1 MNLWFKYKKQI
12 RPIAT
17 AIIVIVVVLFFV
29 KVLNKNWQDISGK
42 FTRPNILWLALA
54 FFGFSFY
61 YFIRIFAWKNLM
73 KDFGHKLTVKQSG
86 EIIMLSEFTRYVP
99 GNVWSV
105 LGRMGQSEKYGVSKA
120 QSFYATV
127 LEILSLLSAAV
138 VMGGIA
144 SFFAQ
149 GLPAWF
155 KFLILL
161 GALAAVL
168 IFWFSKLLKR
178 VVDWLIK
185 KFGSNSEI
193 LTYSIAQNYKLLSLF
208 IFGWFAYAFGGLFLS
223 LAFIKSNFGQMGL
236 VLVAMPI
243 GWFLGFISFITPS
256 GIGVREASMAAILE
270 GSLGATGVL
279 IASLTRLGVTLVE
292 FFWVLVFAGRYIK
305 KILTSCW
312 DFIRKPKAIVIIFA
326 IIFAVYFS
334 VITCLMHY
342 KVITGR
348 FDLGNMD
355 QVVWNTSQGR
365 FFEFTNPY
373 DKNIA
378 LRYIHHADIILVL
391 FAPLYWLFSSPYVL
405 LVAQACIVA
414 FGAWLVYRLA
424 KKVLGHEWLSAILAL
439 SYLLYPTLQRAVMFD
454 FHALTLGATFSV
466 GMVLAY
472 IEKRWK
478 TFAVYAIL
486 LDMCKEELV
495 LMVATFGLIILWQER
510 KEWRKAMVIIL
521 LSAAYFMLNFLWLMP
536 AARSWQPSKYN
547 YQYETLGNKPEA
559 ITANLIKN
567 PKLVLSMVA
576 GAQARHLYAG
586 LLGPVAFL
594 PLASPAWLAVAWP
607 DFAVNLFNDRIEPRL
622 LNYHYQAT
630 ITGFVFISTIFGLA
644 AIRRRLGPWWQRK
657 IQKNSKFT
665 LEMLLIFILIATAAI
680 ESYRLSPLPYS
691 RTKDMR
697 VFWPAPMA
705 SIIKAAVKQ
714 ISRDA
719 KVSATNTVG
728 AQLAHRQYL
737 YQFPQ
742 GVGESDYILILMAK
756 EGTLEW
762 QRNHTVAADVAKNP
776 RYTLIEQVK
785 NFYFYQ
791 KIK

>member
-1 MNLWFKYKKQI
+1 MNLWFKYKQQI
-12 RPIAT
+12 RPVAT
-17 AIIVIVVVLFFV
+17 TIIVIVVALFFA
-29 KVLNKNWQDISGK
+29 KVLNKNWHDISGQ
-42 FTRPNILWLALA
+42 FARPNLLWLALA
-54 FFGFSFY
+54 FLGFSFY
-61 YFIRIFAWKNLM
+61 YFLRIFAWKILM

-105 LGRMGQSEKYGVSKA
+105 LGRIGQSEKYGISKG

-127 LEILSLLSAAV
+127 LEVLTLLSAAV
-138 VMGGIA
+138 VVGGIA

-149 GLPAWF
+149 GLPVWF
-155 KFLILL
+155 NLLILL
-161 GALAAVL
+161 GALAAIL
-168 IFWFSKLLKR
+168 IFWFSKLLKKA
-178 VVDWLIK
+178 VDWLIK

-193 LTYSIAQNYKLLSLF
+193 LTYSIAQNYKLLILF
-208 IFGWFAYAFGGLFLS
+208 ILGWFAYSFGGLFLS
-223 LAFIKSNFGQMGL
+223 LAFIKLNFGQMSL

-243 GWFLGFISFITPS
+243 GWFLGFVSFITPS
-256 GIGVREASMAAILE
+256 GLGVREASMAAILE
-270 GSLGATGVL
+270 VSLGAAGVL

-292 FFWVLVFAGRYIK
+292 FFWVMVFAGRHIK
-305 KILTSCW
+305 RFLISCW
-312 DFIRKPKAIVIIFA
+312 NFIRKPKAIVIIFA
-326 IIFAVYFS
+326 ISFAVYFS
-334 VITCLMHY
+334 IVTCLMHY

-373 DKNIA
+373 DKNLA

-391 FAPLYWLFSSPYVL
+391 FTPLYWLFSSPFVL
-405 LVAQACIVA
+405 LVSQAMVVA
-414 FGAWLVYRLA
+414 FGAWLVFRLA
-424 KKVLGHEWLSAILAL
+424 KKVLGYEWLAAVLAL
-439 SYLLYPTLQRAVMFD
+439 SYLFYPTLQRAVMFD
-454 FHALTLGATFSV
+454 FHALTLGATLSV

-472 IEKRWK
+472 VEKRWK
-478 TFAVYAIL
+478 TFAVYAVL
-486 LDMCKEELV
+486 LAMCKEELV
-495 LMVATFGLIILWQER
+495 LIVATFGLIILWQER
-510 KEWRKAMVIIL
+510 KEWRKAIAIIL

-536 AARSWQPSKYN
+536 AARNWQPSKYN

-630 ITGFVFISTIFGLA
+630 ITGFVFVSTIFGLA
-644 AIRRRLGPWWQRK
+644 AIRRRIGFWWIRK
-657 IQKNSKFT
+657 IQKNSKFS
-665 LEMLLIFILIATAAI
+665 LEILVILVLIITAAI

-691 RTKDMR
+691 QTRDMR

-705 SIIKAAVKQ
+705 PIIRAAIKQ
-714 ISRDA
+714 IPPDA

-728 AQLAHRQYL
+728 AQLSHRRYL

-762 QRNHTVAADVAKNP
+762 KRNHAVADDVAKDP
-776 RYTLIEQVK
+776 GYKLIEQVK
-785 NFYFYQ
+785 NFFFYQ